1 MSRTVVLEGDVPS
14 APCIVDPA
22 PLSHLAPGEA
32 FAMEAHPLTEG
43 ERSALEGAGAFTE
56 RRPAYALW
64 YGGSF
69 VGAAT
74 GLTHAVRALL
84 SLGDSVTVA
93 AVRTEGGLGGYRGVE
108 LEHPEEEPCER
119 WERRVERGV
128 VGPVDGPVAGVNL
141 AVEEG
146 APQGGRATVTV
157 GEPQGEALPVTLAGT
172 DVEGS
177 PTSATY
183 SVVPR
188 QHHSYGVLE
197 TLAGR
202 TCEAVVERRD
212 SFTHRGTR
220 YLKVFIDTAR

>member
-1 MSRTVVLEGDVPS
+1 MSRTVNLKGDVPN

-22 PLSHLAPGEA
+22 PLSALAAGEA
-32 FAMEAHPLTEG
+32 FTMEARRLTAE
-43 ERSALEGAGAFTE
+43 ERSSLEGAGAFTE

-74 GLTHAVRALL
+74 GLAHAVRALL
-84 SLGDSVTVA
+84 SLGDAVTVA
-93 AVRTEGGLGGYRGVE
+93 AVRTEGEPGGYRGVE
-108 LEHPEEEPCER
+108 LELPEADPFER
-119 WERRVERGV
+119 WYRFAECGV
-128 VGPVDGPVAGVNL
+128 DLPLDTPVSVVNL

-146 APQGGRATVTV
+146 APEGGRATVAV
-157 GEPQGEALPVTLAGT
+157 GEPRGEALPVTLAGT
-172 DVEGS
+172 DANGA
-177 PTSATY
+177 PTSASY
-183 SVVPR
+183 AIVPR

-197 TLAGR
+197 GLVGR